1 MNILVVGGDSIE
13 MIRKRSAGGGGQ
25 VDHWSGRKARDL
37 ARSIPKSTDAVVVI
51 LDRISHGM
59 MRKIRA
65 EATRRR
71 LPVYFKKRGR
81 HHTAVLWKD
90 TGTGH
95 ESIGE

>member
-37 ARSIPKSTDAVVVI
+37 ARSIPKRTDAVVVI

-71 LPVYFKKRGR
+71 LPSTSKTRPASYCCIIVE
-81 HHTAVLWKD
+81 
-90 TGTGH
+90 GH
-95 ESIGE
+95 GDRR